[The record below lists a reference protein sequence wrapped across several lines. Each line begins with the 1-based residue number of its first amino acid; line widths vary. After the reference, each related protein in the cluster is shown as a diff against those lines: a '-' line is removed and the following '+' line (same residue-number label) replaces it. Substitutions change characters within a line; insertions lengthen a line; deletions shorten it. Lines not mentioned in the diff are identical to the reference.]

1 MRARRPRAPGR
12 AAAKG
17 ARGALALA
25 PALALAS
32 FILWPAG
39 PAAGNPSARSPLARA
54 TRSPVQV
61 AIVQSAS
68 GGHLFVRRKATGAGS
83 ALRSGGRI
91 YFGDV
96 VLAGRGAVARFKV
109 TVPPGFSVETQLL
122 YIKPVE
128 GAHPKITLRG
138 SGRTTE
144 VTLGP

>member
-1 MRARRPRAPGR
+1 MRERRPGACGR
-12 AAAKG
+12 TAANW
-17 ARGALALA
+17 ARGAA
-25 PALALAS
+25 ALALIAS
-32 FILWPAG
+32 MLWAAV
-39 PAAGNPSARSPLARA
+39 PAAGSLAARSPLARA
-54 TRSPVQV
+54 ARSAVQV

-68 GGHLFVRRKATGAGS
+68 GGHLFVRRKATGAVS

-109 TVPPGFSVETQLL
+109 TVPPGFSVEAQLL